1 MVTQPKVSLITIK
14 SKHNGRG
21 SKLYDLSLNKERSG
35 TFAIFVSK
43 GKIKTQIK
51 PTTPKDQ
58 IVNSPLWL
66 LHIFFIN

>member
-21 SKLYDLSLNKERSG
+21 SKLYDLSLNKESK

-51 PTTPKDQ
+51 PTTPKDL
-58 IVNSPLWL
+58 IVNSPL
-66 LHIFFIN
+66 

>member
-14 SKHNGRG
+14 SKHNRRG
-21 SKLYDLSLNKERSG
+21 SKLYDLSLNKERIK

-58 IVNSPLWL
+58 IVNSPL
-66 LHIFFIN
+66 

>member
-14 SKHNGRG
+14 SKYNRRG
-21 SKLYDLSLNKERSG
+21 SKLYDLSLNKERSE

-51 PTTPKDQ
+51 PTTPK
-58 IVNSPLWL
+58 I
-66 LHIFFIN
+66 